1 MYRPQSAATMQET
14 ELINKSRRQVVMAK
28 DPVEKL
34 RHLCLSR
41 GATGILGLG
50 RFFRNMDDDGSKAL
64 NLEEFTEGM
73 KEAGMDLTDEEIQEL
88 FNRFDADESGS
99 LNMDEFLIA
108 IRDNQVQNFDWLMH
122 CPLQPP
128 MSASRLK
135 VIDEA
140 FKKMDASGDGAI
152 LIDDL
157 RGVYSVK
164 HHPRYI
170 SGEETEEEILNKF
183 LSNFEKGGNS
193 GDGKVTEEEFTN
205 YYSGL
210 SASIDDDGYF
220 DLMMRQSYHL

>member
-64 NLEEFTEGM
+64 NQEEFTEGM

-88 FNRFDADESGS
+88 FTRFDTDESGS
-99 LNMDEFLIA
+99 INMEEFLVA
-108 IRDNQVQNFDWLMH
+108 IR
-122 CPLQPP
+122 PP
-128 MSASRLK
+128 MSTSRQK

-140 FKKMDASGDGAI
+140 FKKMDASGDGSI

-193 GDGKVTEEEFTN
+193 GDGK
-205 YYSGL
+205 
-210 SASIDDDGYF
+210 
-220 DLMMRQSYHL
+220 